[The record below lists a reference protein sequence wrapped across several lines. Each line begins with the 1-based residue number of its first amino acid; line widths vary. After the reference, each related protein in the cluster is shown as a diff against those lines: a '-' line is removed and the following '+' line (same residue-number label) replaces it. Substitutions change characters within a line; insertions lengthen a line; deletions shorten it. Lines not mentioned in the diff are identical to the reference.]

1 MSKAMRIHQGA
12 FGRVALLD
20 MDHAL
25 IHHAHPH
32 CHVLIKASGA
42 DTQFAVRERCHPLR
56 DDTAVLVNSWEA
68 HSYAH
73 QPGAPGTVILALY
86 IEPGW
91 LGAMQREFT
100 ASGNPGFFAHPC
112 GALTPHIRL
121 LADRM
126 TAELLYGDPSAERME
141 EALFDLMVAIVD
153 RFSDWRSLRG
163 TALPAA
169 TAAPD
174 FRVRQAV
181 RFMSGN
187 LGEEFDAARVAAA
200 AGLSRAHMFRLF
212 RQALSITPAMYFN
225 VLRMEAAIG
234 AMAAGRESATE
245 IAARLGFAAPSHFS
259 RFFRSHQGVTPT
271 EYRRVVTLYN
281 QPAAAGA

>member
-56 DDTAVLVNSWEA
+56 DDTVVLVNSWEA

-73 QPGAPGTVILALY
+73 QPGAPATVILALY

-91 LGAMQREFT
+91 LGTLQREFT
-100 ASGNPGFFAHPC
+100 ASGDPGFFPRPC
-112 GALTPHIRL
+112 GTLTPHIRR

-126 TAELLYGDPSAERME
+126 TAELLYGEPSAERME
-141 EALFDLMVAIVD
+141 QALFDLMVAILD
-153 RFSDWRSLRG
+153 RFSDWRNFGGRALS
-163 TALPAA
+163 TA
-169 TAAPD
+169 AAPD
-174 FRVRQAV
+174 FRIRQAM
-181 RFMSGN
+181 RFIRDN
-187 LGEEFDAARVAAA
+187 LGDEFDAASVAMA

-212 RQALSITPAMYFN
+212 QQALSITPAMYHN

-234 AMAAGRESATE
+234 ALTAGRESATA
-245 IAARLGFAAPSHFS
+245 ISGRLGFAAPSHFS
-259 RFFRSHQGVTPT
+259 RFFRNHQGVAPG
-271 EYRRVVTLYN
+271 EYRRVATLHHE
-281 QPAAAGA
+281 PAAAGA